1 MELKVINEITDEI
14 KHFKSI
20 EEFDLFYKKYKDLLN
35 KRTTQYLNKIYK
47 IVTPEGIEYK
57 ITKKNCVK
65 EDGKLVG
72 GEICLRKV
80 NKPDNDNSDNENN
93 INELSIDVL
102 RADFENMC
110 ARVEKNSASIN
121 AINLKLEEIKST
133 LNQVTKVVNQMIQS

>member
-20 EEFDLFYKKYKDLLN
+20 EEFDLFYKKYKDILS

-47 IVTPEGIEYK
+47 IITPEGIVYR
-57 ITKKNCVK
+57 ITKKNCTK

-80 NKPDNDNSDNENN
+80 NNVNENN
-93 INELSIDVL
+93 ENLNELTIDVI
-102 RADFENMC
+102 RADYENLS
-110 ARVEKNSASIN
+110 AQVEKNIASIN
-121 AINLKLEEIKST
+121 AINSKIEEIKLT
-133 LNQVTKVVNQMIQS
+133 LNQATKIINQMIQVQT